1 MKRVN
6 YILTLMKGRSFEYLK
21 NLKKKNISPSW
32 FLEEMFPRCAKE
44 KQGDE
49 RGEREKKRKRQK
61 EELI

>member
-1 MKRVN
+1 MN
-6 YILTLMKGRSFEYLK
+6 F
-21 NLKKKNISPSW
+21 KKIEKNISPSW